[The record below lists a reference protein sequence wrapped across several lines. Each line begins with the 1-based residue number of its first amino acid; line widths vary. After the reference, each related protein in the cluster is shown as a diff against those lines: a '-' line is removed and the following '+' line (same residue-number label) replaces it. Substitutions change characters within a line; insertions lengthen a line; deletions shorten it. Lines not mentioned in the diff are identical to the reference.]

1 MLDHMASTWDGS
13 GGPSQPPAAQRAAET
28 SSQTPCPLCAAL
40 LPEGPLPQSTWT
52 ELSQPQGL
60 CAGAL
65 TRRLE
70 SARNSQAGSRRLLSV
85 VRFSLLIHS
94 LVELMPA
101 VHSHHGKCLSPFQG
115 LKYFGTNINL
125 ITVVL
130 LSWILTISSVAGQR
144 SPCSPP
150 CIFPFCS
157 SVNPKWFA
165 QWALSVQAALLQR
178 WVEEALKGLTQPQ
191 VLFFFFFLTH
201 IYVK

>member
-28 SSQTPCPLCAAL
+28 SSQTPRPLCAAL
-40 LPEGPLPQSTWT
+40 LPEGTLPQSTWT

-65 TRRLE
+65 MRRLE

-144 SPCSPP
+144 SLFTSLYFSFLRVSEPKMFCTVGPVCPGGTVTALAGGSP
-150 CIFPFCS
+150 
-157 SVNPKWFA
+157 
-165 QWALSVQAALLQR
+165 
-178 WVEEALKGLTQPQ
+178 
-191 VLFFFFFLTH
+191 
-201 IYVK
+201 